1 MEELRRLLTK
11 IGVSEADMAKALDNM
26 KSWSK
31 QVRMIESD
39 NNPMAM
45 PENTTAKGVYQFVD
59 ASVPVGK
66 QRMRNVGFPEELIGS
81 IKENPQQ
88 WTDEQADNI
97 FFGNV
102 FAQTGSDPVLREI
115 AMGNQMARR
124 QAYYKF
130 HHTDPDEATMLRTEK
145 FIPVSNQPVDDLF
158 TNYTKSK
165 L

>member
-1 MEELRRLLTK
+1 MKELRRLLTK

-39 NNPMAM
+39 NNPMVM
-45 PENTTAKGVYQFVD
+45 PKKTTAKGVYQFVD